1 MSTAA
6 LHRQD
11 LRETPTGLLTV
22 SLERLTHAAP
32 GCSALSQRTAV
43 VPDNFV
49 PTAETLQRFYSGG
62 ARSFFL
68 PGHNRGTTIITGH
81 ASLWHRDRDRACK
94 PGPVFSNPGFG
105 FQGLPPVQHAFLWD
119 ALALSVIVV
128 SIVHS

>member
-1 MSTAA
+1 M
-6 LHRQD
+6 
-11 LRETPTGLLTV
+11 LTV

-32 GCSALSQRTAV
+32 GYSALSQRTAV

-49 PTAETLQRFYSGG
+49 PTAETLQRLSIYSGG